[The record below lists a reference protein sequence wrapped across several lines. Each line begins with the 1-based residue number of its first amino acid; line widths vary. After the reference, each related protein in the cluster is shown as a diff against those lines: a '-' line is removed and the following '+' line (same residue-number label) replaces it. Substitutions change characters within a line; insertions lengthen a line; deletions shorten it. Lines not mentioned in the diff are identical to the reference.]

1 MTDLTFQNL
10 TPYHNADISSYEEAL
25 DYAFFQNDI
34 KNIAISGAYS
44 SGKSSVIETYEKLR
58 LN

>member
-1 MTDLTFQNL
+1 MTDLKFQKL

-34 KNIAISGAYS
+34 KN
-44 SGKSSVIETYEKLR
+44 
-58 LN
+58 